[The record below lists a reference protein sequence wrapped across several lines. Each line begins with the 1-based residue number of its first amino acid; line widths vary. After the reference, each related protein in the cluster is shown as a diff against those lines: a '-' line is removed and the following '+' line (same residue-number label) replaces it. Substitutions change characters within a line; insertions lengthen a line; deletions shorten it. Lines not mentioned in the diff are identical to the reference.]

1 LSHVVP
7 VVTTGF
13 SLGWCS
19 LLVHPNGSSRCIP
32 AGSDSPTWPAK
43 FSFRTKRKLPQT
55 AEVLSTSTGL
65 QVRGFFECCTPY
77 CHCQCSLQQVR
88 KSVIA
93 KVRKEEGWI
102 IFHGDIE
109 PPRCFPWR
117 LFGARSK
124 QLEFKI
130 AAGQVVSICFF
141 SLLSIPNNFGQ
152 VILGCSQ

>member
-1 LSHVVP
+1 MSHVVP

-13 SLGWCS
+13 SLGAFWFTPMARVVAS
-19 LLVHPNGSSRCIP
+19 PR
-32 AGSDSPTWPAK
+32 GSDSPTWPAK

-65 QVRGFFECCTPY
+65 QVRGFFECCIPY

-141 SLLSIPNNFGQ
+141 PTFHPK
-152 VILGCSQ
+152 